1 VRRLTLVLGL
11 LLAFTACSVTVTVDL
26 PDQTLDL
33 PDLTDTGGKVV
44 YPKDG
49 FSFAPLPWMS
59 SGESGWR
66 GSSRPPSP

>member
-1 VRRLTLVLGL
+1 MRRGALLLGL
-11 LLAFTACSVTVTVDL
+11 LLALTACSATVTVSL

-33 PDLTDTGGKVV
+33 PGLTDTGGKVV

-49 FSFAPLPWMS
+49 LSFAPLPWMS